1 VDSRC
6 QTLRALGERNR
17 LIIFRQTLLLVLDA
31 NFLDGTASEPIS
43 GRSVGCRQVV
53 EQRVLAGLTAELDV
67 IERAL
72 ADDGRCSVET

>member
-1 VDSRC
+1 
-6 QTLRALGERNR
+6 
-17 LIIFRQTLLLVLDA
+17 LVLDA